1 MKRQY
6 RLTKGN
12 SEDIAFATTSLAMR
26 VLTFSEFKKW
36 LYFVIER
43 SDEVP
48 NYFFDILDLEESFDY
63 TLKVADYLGFWAAWD
78 ASDGELEA
86 LRGVGFK
93 RFSNFRSDASHRNSA
108 LAALEANPRVEEK
121 FRETFPFIEF

>member
-6 RLTKGN
+6 HLTKGD
-12 SEDIAFATTSLAMR
+12 SEDIAFATTSLTLR
-26 VLTFSEFKKW
+26 ILTFSEFKDW

-48 NYFFDILDLEESFDY
+48 NFFFDILDLEKSFDY
-63 TLKVADYLGFWAAWD
+63 TLKVADHLGFWAAWD
-78 ASDGELEA
+78 VSDGELEA
-86 LRGVGFK
+86 LRGIGFK
-93 RFSNFRSDASHRNSA
+93 RFSNFHSDASNRKSA

-121 FRETFPFIEF
+121 FREMFPFIEF